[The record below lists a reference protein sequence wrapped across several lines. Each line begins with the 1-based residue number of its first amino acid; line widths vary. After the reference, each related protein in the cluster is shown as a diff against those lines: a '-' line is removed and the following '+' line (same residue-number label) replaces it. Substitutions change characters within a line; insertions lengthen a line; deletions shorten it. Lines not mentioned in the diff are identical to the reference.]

1 MKAAD
6 RDSDMD
12 DQDRYNAEMDLLK
25 KHAEQRIAVMQGE
38 KIKIDDEM
46 EEVKINNTQ
55 NLPYLVSSYFLV
67 RTF

>member
-6 RDSDMD
+6 HDSDMD
-12 DQDRYNAEMDLLK
+12 EQDRYNAEMDLLK

-46 EEVKINNTQ
+46 EEVKTGVQVHGLEFCWWLSN
-55 NLPYLVSSYFLV
+55 
-67 RTF
+67 

>member
-46 EEVKINNTQ
+46 EEVK
-55 NLPYLVSSYFLV
+55 
-67 RTF
+67 